1 MVRGLECPLLRLGPN
16 SSWYLEICSQ
26 ESISFTCVQRILS
39 WSICSIRP
47 MMDKTFLS
55 CFTVKHVC
63 TYNTLNNLVQSWIC
77 GTFGLSQG
85 KWKLSNMK
93 RESTRMLMRSI
104 FRSLHLH
111 PIYTHIGMLY
121 KPPARHED
129 FHFHA
134 AYIMWGCIKSVQDVL
149 GYVGCRFKKKYFSG
163 LIIRC
168 FGHAKIING

>member
-26 ESISFTCVQRILS
+26 ESISFTCVQRILR
-39 WSICSIRP
+39 WSICSMRP

-55 CFTVKHVC
+55 CFTLKHVC
-63 TYNTLNNLVQSWIC
+63 TYSTLNNLVQSWNS

-85 KWKLSNMK
+85 KWKLSNVK

-104 FRSLHLH
+104 FWSLHLH

-121 KPPARHED
+121 KPPARHKD
-129 FHFHA
+129 FHSHA

-149 GYVGCRFKKKYFSG
+149 GYVGCKFKKKHFSG
-163 LIIRC
+163 LSIRC
-168 FGHAKIING
+168 FGHAKNY